1 MDEYGYGL
9 WELGGKRKQKKLNKW
24 RRSKRPV

>member
-9 WELGGKRKQKKLNKW
+9 CELGSKRKQKKLNKW
-24 RRSKRPV
+24 RNSERPV